1 MYPSGPRSAS
11 ARVPRIWPIILAY
24 AVGFF
29 LAEGA
34 SVGVVLAVATI
45 RAGPRREQI
54 VDEVTR
60 FALSSEGMMA
70 SALVDAV
77 VLGAVAVVVA
87 RFLGKDIR
95 RTLRLQPSAANAVG
109 MCAAVGGMLGLGLSC
124 GAASELLGLRGH
136 GVMDM
141 LAQALRSPTPA
152 AFALGIVAI
161 GILPGI
167 AEEIF
172 FRGLIQTQLSARWG
186 RWPAIITT
194 SAAFGLIHLDPV
206 QGSLAFTAGLF
217 LGWTAERFAGVGP
230 SIVAHA
236 TNNALFV
243 ALASFAESG
252 NSSHRLQLVILLLG
266 AIVFVVSTMT
276 ARSRV
281 ALREG

>member
-1 MYPSGPRSAS
+1 M
-11 ARVPRIWPIILAY
+11 
-24 AVGFF
+24 
-29 LAEGA
+29 
-34 SVGVVLAVATI
+34 GVVLAVAVV
-45 RAGPRREQI
+45 RAGPHRERI

-60 FALSSEGMMA
+60 FALSSHGMMA

-87 RFLGKDIR
+87 RLFGQDIL
-95 RTLRLQPSAANAVG
+95 RTLRLQPSAASAVG

-124 GAASELLGLRGH
+124 GVASELLGLRGH
-136 GVMDM
+136 GVMDL

-152 AFALGIVAI
+152 AFALGIATI

-186 RWPAIITT
+186 RWPAIVTT

-206 QGSLAFTAGLF
+206 QGSLAFVAGLF
-217 LGWTAERFAGVGP
+217 LGWTAERFAGVRP
-230 SIVAHA
+230 TIVAHA

-243 ALASFAESG
+243 ALASFTG
-252 NSSHRLQLVILLLG
+252 NSNSSRRLQLVMLLLG
-266 AIVFVVSTMT
+266 AVVFVASTMT
-276 ARSRV
+276 MRSDA